1 MNKDNEIKKIFQ
13 NKLNEELNSIEFT
26 NHSKK
31 AVMDKL
37 SKKKSLINRVLNYEI
52 KTIRYSFF

>member
-52 KTIRYSFF
+52 